1 VTAAASSRPTPRIV
15 LHTGKGGVGKT
26 TMSAAT
32 AIAAA
37 QAGHRT
43 LLLSTDPAHSVA
55 DVLGVEMVADPVPV
69 EGVDG
74 LWAAQ
79 VDTLGRFEQ
88 AWTDIRGY
96 LVGVLSAR
104 GIAQVQAEELTVLP
118 GADEVVALLEV
129 HRHATSG
136 AFDVIVVDCAPSGES
151 LKLLALPETIR
162 FYGDRLLGAPARLM
176 RSLAA
181 GFAGLTGT
189 RAEARSAAGPSA
201 ADVSD
206 ALGRLLDNLTAARK
220 LLADN
225 NITGIRLVITPERV
239 VIAEAR
245 RLLTAFALHG
255 FCVESVLI
263 NRVLPEDTGHSPF
276 LAAWRT
282 AQAACLSS
290 IGESFGRLH
299 IHRATLTAQEPVGLP
314 HLRAL
319 GLELFHGLD
328 PVADP
333 VPPSDMRT
341 EGSDGRYQ
349 LVLELPLADRAEVD
363 LSRSGDDLIVTV
375 GPHRRRIALPSVLQ
389 RCRTRGATF
398 RGDALVVEFEA
409 DPDLWPAALSAS
421 LDSGDRAGVR

>member
-1 VTAAASSRPTPRIV
+1 MTAAARSRRTPRVV

-37 QAGHRT
+37 EAGHRT

-55 DVLGVEMVADPVPV
+55 DVLGVELAADPVRV
-69 EGVDG
+69 GGVDG

-118 GADEVVALLEV
+118 GADEIVALLEV
-129 HRHATSG
+129 HRHATDG
-136 AFDVIVVDCAPSGES
+136 EFDVIVVDCAPSGES

-162 FYGDRLLGAPARLM
+162 FYGDRLMGAPARLM

-181 GFAGLTGT
+181 GFAGLTGGRT
-189 RAEARSAAGPSA
+189 DNRSTGAPSA
-201 ADVSD
+201 AEITDS
-206 ALGRLLDNLTAARK
+206 LGRLLDTLTAARE

-225 NITGIRLVITPERV
+225 DITGIRLVITPERV

-255 FCVESVLI
+255 FSVESVLI
-263 NRVLPEDTGHSPF
+263 NRVLPPEAENSAF
-276 LAAWRT
+276 LADWRA
-282 AQAACLSS
+282 AQSGCLAS
-290 IGESFGRLH
+290 IGESFGRLR
-299 IHRATLTAQEPVGLP
+299 IHRATMTAQEPVGVSRLQ
-314 HLRAL
+314 AVA
-319 GLELFHGLD
+319 LELFGGLD

-333 VPPSDMRT
+333 VPRSDVRT
-341 EGSDGRYQ
+341 EGADGRYR
-349 LVLELPLADRAEVD
+349 LVLDLPLAVRAAVD
-363 LSRSGDDLIVTV
+363 LSRAGDDLIVTV
-375 GPHRRRIALPSVLQ
+375 GPQRRRIALPSVLQ
-389 RCRTRGATF
+389 RCRTTGATF
-398 RGDALVVEFEA
+398 RGDSLVVEFEA

-421 LDSGDRAGVR
+421 LATDDLAGAR

>member
-1 VTAAASSRPTPRIV
+1 MTAAASKLSTPRVV

-55 DVLGVEMVADPVPV
+55 DVLGVELTADPVDVP
-69 EGVDG
+69 GVVG
-74 LWAAQ
+74 LRAAQ

-118 GADEVVALLEV
+118 GADEVIALLELY
-129 HRHATSG
+129 RHATG
-136 AFDVIVVDCAPSGES
+136 GEYDVIVVDCAPSGES
-151 LKLLALPETIR
+151 LKLLALPETVR
-162 FYGDRLLGAPARLM
+162 FYGDRLMGAPARLM

-181 GFAGLTGT
+181 GFAGLAGT
-189 RAEARSAAGPSA
+189 RTDARVAAGPSGA
-201 ADVSD
+201 ELSD
-206 ALGRLLDNLTAARK
+206 SLGRLLDSLIAVRE

-225 NITGIRLVITPERV
+225 TITGIRLVVTPERV

-263 NRVLPEDTGHSPF
+263 NRVLPDDAEQSPF
-276 LAAWRT
+276 LAAWQT
-282 AQAACLSS
+282 AQSACLSS
-290 IGESFGRLH
+290 IGESFGRLR
-299 IHRATLTAQEPVGLP
+299 IHRATMTAQEPVGVAR
-314 HLRAL
+314 LRVVAF
-319 GLELFHGLD
+319 ELFGGLD

-333 VPPSDMRT
+333 VPPADVRT
-341 EGSDGRYQ
+341 EGSDGRYR
-349 LVLELPLADRAEVD
+349 LVLALPLADRAEVD
-363 LSRSGDDLIVTV
+363 LSRAGDDLIVTI
-375 GPHRRRIALPSVLQ
+375 GPQRRRIALPSVLQ
-389 RCRTRGATF
+389 RCRTTGATF

-409 DPDLWPAALSAS
+409 DPDLWPAVLSAS
-421 LDSGDRAGVR
+421 LHPGDLAGAR